1 MRARPHFRLL
11 GGALLLML
19 AACSAALAAEGP
31 PGTPPR
37 YTVDATGKV
46 LRAPAVPRTISG
58 SKQFLVFC
66 ADSAARSQVAS
77 YTEEIKTSLLQ
88 VLGEPD
94 RWRYN
99 ILVTLETIPATQ
111 GQPPAVLSLFQ
122 NESGLKIQI
131 DVRLG
136 SDPKQVN
143 LQRLLVRA
151 LLLEFSYRD
160 QPQLV
165 KAGSPYAEP
174 PWWLVEGVMQIFLR
188 RETGLDTD
196 LFKRIVDV
204 NRLPP
209 IRKFLAGQPSDFDGS
224 AVETMDQACA
234 MCLVQLLTDQPGGRA
249 SLASLVRHWP
259 QGNGDSVE
267 SLTREFSS
275 LAKNEQNLQKWW
287 TLSLARFSAIDR
299 YKGLNSEETDK
310 QLGAALQL
318 QIAKTGS
325 AEIQSFG
332 LTDYAEFLKLPAHKD
347 ALTTSLNALNALATT
362 ATAFYRPVV
371 AEYQEIESLLLRGKT
386 HGLKGRIAKADQLRA
401 DLHKRMAA
409 ITDYLN
415 WFEATQVSVRSGKF
429 DGYLKAANE
438 LAEPPPRQDPLS
450 RFMDEQAK
458 GR

>member
-1 MRARPHFRLL
+1 MR
-11 GGALLLML
+11 GAVLLML
-19 AACSAALAAEGP
+19 AACCAARGAEVP
-31 PGTPPR
+31 ATPPR
-37 YTVDATGKV
+37 PIVDATGKV
-46 LRAPAVPRTISG
+46 VRPPLAPRTISG

-66 ADSAARSQVAS
+66 ADPAARSQVAS
-77 YTEEIKTSLLQ
+77 YTEEIKNSVLQ
-88 VLGEPD
+88 VLGEAD
-94 RWRYN
+94 RWKYN
-99 ILVTLETIPATQ
+99 ILVTLETIPAAQ

-136 SDPKQVN
+136 SDPSKVN

-165 KAGSPYAEP
+165 KPGRPYVEP
-174 PWWLVEGVMQIFLR
+174 PWWLVEGIMQIFLR

-224 AVETMDQACA
+224 AIETMDQACA

-259 QGNGDSVE
+259 QGNGDSVA
-267 SLTREFSS
+267 SLTQEFSS
-275 LAKNEQNLQKWW
+275 LAKNEQSLQKWW
-287 TLSLARFSAIDR
+287 TLNLARFSAADR
-299 YKGLNSEETDK
+299 YKGLNSEESEK
-310 QLGAALQL
+310 QLTAALTL

-325 AEIQSFG
+325 TEIQTFT
-332 LTDYAEFLKLPAHKD
+332 LADYGEFLKLPAHKD
-347 ALTTSLNALNALATT
+347 ALTGSLNALSALATT
-362 ATAFYRPVV
+362 ATAYYRPVV
-371 AEYQEIESLLLRGKT
+371 AEYQEIISLLLHGKT
-386 HGLKGRIAKADQLRA
+386 RGLKSRIAKADQLRA
-401 DLHKRMAA
+401 DLHERMTG

-429 DGYLKAANE
+429 EGYLKAANE

-450 RFMDEQAK
+450 RYMDEVAK

>member
-1 MRARPHFRLL
+1 M
-11 GGALLLML
+11 LLLFL
-19 AACSAALAAEGP
+19 AWGAAALAAEAP
-31 PGTPPR
+31 RATPARPL
-37 YTVDATGKV
+37 VDASGK
-46 LRAPAVPRTISG
+46 APKPPPPPRTISG
-58 SKQFLVFC
+58 SKQFFVFC
-66 ADSAARSQVAS
+66 TDPAARSQVAG

-94 RWRYN
+94 RWKYP
-99 ILVTLETIPATQ
+99 ILVTLQKVPAAQ
-111 GQPPAVLSLFQ
+111 GQPPGVLSLYQ
-122 NESGLKIQI
+122 YDAGLKIQI
-131 DVRLG
+131 DVPLG
-136 SDPKQVN
+136 SDPSKIN

-165 KAGSPYAEP
+165 KPGQPYAEA

-209 IRKFLAGQPSDFDGS
+209 IGKFLAGQPSDFDGS

-234 MCLVQLLTDQPGGRA
+234 MCLVQLLIDQPGGRA

-259 QGNGDSVE
+259 QGTGDPIA
-267 SLTREFSS
+267 SLTREFGG

-287 TLSLARFSAIDR
+287 TLHLARFSVADR
-299 YKGLNSEETDK
+299 YKGLNSDETDK
-310 QLGAALQL
+310 QLTAALQL
-318 QIAKTGS
+318 QIAKQGS
-325 AEIQSFG
+325 TATQPYALSDFG
-332 LTDYAEFLKLPAHKD
+332 EYLKLPASKD
-347 ALTTSLNALNALATT
+347 ALTTSLNALNSLNTT
-362 ATAFYRPVV
+362 ATAFYRPLV
-371 AEYQEIESLLLRGKT
+371 AEYQEIVGLLQRGKT
-386 HGLKGRIAKADQLRA
+386 LGLKGRIAKADQLHA
-401 DLHKRMAA
+401 DLHKRMTA
-409 ITDYLN
+409 ISDYVN

-429 DGYLKAANE
+429 EGYLKAANE

-450 RFMDEQAK
+450 KYMDEQAK

>member
-1 MRARPHFRLL
+1 
-11 GGALLLML
+11 
-19 AACSAALAAEGP
+19 
-31 PGTPPR
+31 
-37 YTVDATGKV
+37 
-46 LRAPAVPRTISG
+46 
-58 SKQFLVFC
+58 VFC
-66 ADSAARSQVAS
+66 ADPAARSQVAG

-88 VLGEPD
+88 VLGEAD
-94 RWRYN
+94 RWKYN
-99 ILVTLETIPATQ
+99 ILVTLETVPPAQ

-136 SDPKQVN
+136 SDPSKVN

-165 KAGSPYAEP
+165 KPGHPYMEA
-174 PWWLVEGVMQIFLR
+174 PWWLVEGVMQMFLR
-188 RETGLDTD
+188 RETGLDTV

-259 QGNGDSVE
+259 QGTGDSVA
-267 SLTREFSS
+267 SLTREFGS
-275 LAKNEQNLQKWW
+275 LAKNEQSLQKWW
-287 TLSLARFSAIDR
+287 TLNLARFSAADR
-299 YKGLNSEETDK
+299 YKGLNSDETDK
-310 QLGAALQL
+310 QLGAALHL
-318 QIAKTGS
+318 EIAKAGS
-325 AEIQSFG
+325 TAPQPYE
-332 LTDYAEFLKLPAHKD
+332 LADYGEFMKLPAHKE
-347 ALTTSLNALNALATT
+347 ALTASLNALTGLGTN
-362 ATAFYRPVV
+362 ATAYYRPVV
-371 AEYQEIESLLLRGKT
+371 AEYQEIVNLLLRGKT
-386 HGLKGRIAKADQLRA
+386 RGLKSRIAKADELRA
-401 DLHKRMAA
+401 DLHKRMTA

-429 DGYLKAANE
+429 EGYLKAANE